1 MSRASISVC
10 KGKGSI
16 AHNNREFIAENVISE
31 KTKDNI
37 IYKQESLEQAYK
49 KCFEKAIN
57 DYNLSQKRKDRL
69 IQGVKGYIE
78 HIKNSKNKEKLF
90 YENIVQV
97 GNMYDSKV
105 GTKQGDVCI
114 QILDKYMREFEH
126 RNPNL
131 YVFNA
136 VLHLDEQTPHLHI
149 DYIPLAHN
157 YKQGLKTRNSLDR
170 AFKEQGIEGK
180 SNKYENRTIAW
191 QNREKSRIETLMKQF
206 GLERESD
213 RGLKQDHF
221 TVEQY
226 KAIADRVRNEVK
238 ELPRQIESSP
248 TFFGDTKVVVN
259 KKELKKLEKRAKLSI
274 VHETSVKELV
284 EGLEKSKKEIDVYS
298 NSLKRK
304 NKELIEKLDSAKEFK
319 NKYEELYHEQLMLN
333 HYNRILKNKSN
344 ALEENKTHLEHSL
357 DDMCHVLA
365 NTVKAFNMLKYDD
378 RNGYKINLNEKQER
392 LFNAIKNYAEG
403 FLDKE
408 NRQELIEDMSENIGF
423 SKGIREHIQKLE
435 PKKTRNIDMER

>member
-31 KTKDNI
+31 KTEDNI
-37 IYKQESLEQAYK
+37 IYKQENLEQAYK

-57 DYNLSQKRKDRL
+57 NYNLSQKRKDRL

-180 SNKYENRTIAW
+180 SNKYENSTLFAW
-191 QNREKSRIETLMKQF
+191 Q
-206 GLERESD
+206 
-213 RGLKQDHF
+213 
-221 TVEQY
+221 
-226 KAIADRVRNEVK
+226 
-238 ELPRQIESSP
+238 
-248 TFFGDTKVVVN
+248 
-259 KKELKKLEKRAKLSI
+259 
-274 VHETSVKELV
+274 
-284 EGLEKSKKEIDVYS
+284 
-298 NSLKRK
+298 
-304 NKELIEKLDSAKEFK
+304 IEK
-319 NKYEELYHEQLMLN
+319 
-333 HYNRILKNKSN
+333 
-344 ALEENKTHLEHSL
+344 
-357 DDMCHVLA
+357 
-365 NTVKAFNMLKYDD
+365 KA
-378 RNGYKINLNEKQER
+378 E
-392 LFNAIKNYAEG
+392 
-403 FLDKE
+403 
-408 NRQELIEDMSENIGF
+408 
-423 SKGIREHIQKLE
+423 
-435 PKKTRNIDMER
+435 